1 MFDIFIA
8 VGLKTVQCN
17 FFSYFLTLHL
27 HQTQFVHQI
36 YTPSTQ
42 VPLRQYYYVNK
53 TMSWS
58 EAQQYCREKYTDLAT
73 FDSMDD
79 LKRLKANFS
88 YSWAWI
94 GLHDDPAAW
103 RTSMGNESNSWRWSA
118 TGQTSRT
125 GFQSWNSYSPD
136 YWKGTETCATM
147 DGRGQWND
155 NVFTDQ
161 NKKSYI
167 FINQSMSWSSAQQ
180 YCRDNHKDLAMIEN
194 QEENMEA
201 LNAKPSSS
209 KPWIGLYREPWT
221 WSDGSLSSFRNWYP
235 SGSDNYGGNQHC
247 VTENT
252 DHEWGD
258 ERCSIERVFVCHQGD
273 HQRKKTFKNYVLIN
287 QAMSWSSAQQ
297 YCRTN
302 YKDLAMIENQDE
314 HTEALNAK
322 SSTYKVWIG
331 LYREPW
337 TWSDGSTSSFRN
349 WYPSGSDNY
358 GGNQHCAAED
368 SDHAWS
374 DEICSGKK
382 VFICH
387 QGDP

>member
-1 MFDIFIA
+1 MTFNFTKKHQLME
-8 VGLKTVQCN
+8 GLAGCI
-17 FFSYFLTLHL
+17 SC
-27 HQTQFVHQI
+27 
-36 YTPSTQ
+36 SE

-155 NVFTDQ
+155 NVCTSSYTFLCFNVTDQ

-258 ERCSIERVFVCHQGD
+258 ERCSIERVFVCHQVSKMKTTLRMKFITD
-273 HQRKKTFKNYVLIN
+273 ADLTDPKVKAQILEKKT
-287 QAMSWSSAQQ
+287 
-297 YCRTN
+297 
-302 YKDLAMIENQDE
+302 
-314 HTEALNAK
+314 
-322 SSTYKVWIG
+322 
-331 LYREPW
+331 
-337 TWSDGSTSSFRN
+337 DGPTSTSSGRFH
-349 WYPSGSDNY
+349 SKILQSD
-358 GGNQHCAAED
+358 A
-368 SDHAWS
+368 
-374 DEICSGKK
+374 
-382 VFICH
+382 VMVL
-387 QGDP
+387 